1 MSFVIG
7 SQFCLETFRLTLG
20 ALHAHLISVYNPT
33 LKLMTLTEDPYSSSI
48 PRAFTLDLVFLAS
61 CRSIINSIMAF
72 FFLGWEVLANIYTR
86 GLKSSIKW
94 RKLYRNKQKYI
105 KPWPH
110 SERGG
115 GAPVSTAFW
124 YSENAI
130 HRGWQGFQRVKGR
143 VKHAGK
149 RKILKTVIQRN
160 FNICWKGSCIL

>member
-1 MSFVIG
+1 MLSFVIG

-115 GAPVSTAFW
+115 GCS
-124 YSENAI
+124 
-130 HRGWQGFQRVKGR
+130 GFYCVLIFRECNSQRVTGFPKS
-143 VKHAGK
+143 K
-149 RKILKTVIQRN
+149 RK
-160 FNICWKGSCIL
+160 S